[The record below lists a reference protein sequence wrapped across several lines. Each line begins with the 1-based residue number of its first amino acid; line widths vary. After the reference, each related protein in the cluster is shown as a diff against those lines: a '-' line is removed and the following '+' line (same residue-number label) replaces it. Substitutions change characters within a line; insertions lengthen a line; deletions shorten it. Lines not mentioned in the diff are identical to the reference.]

1 MSEKILKAL
10 MQLFAIIAN
19 LDREES
25 SRGRDL
31 VKQYLKHYLSSET
44 IEEFLKLYDE
54 YYNIHH
60 KKSGRKGIS
69 ANSVKV
75 LRICEEVNSELKREQ
90 KILVLLQLLEF
101 ITYGK
106 GVTDIELEFVQTVA
120 EIFNISQDEFN
131 NAKEF
136 MFGHYD
142 DIPNKK
148 HLLIIDGDANYQG
161 EIKHIYR
168 PKLEGAIYVLYIPSS
183 DTYMFKYTGQQSLKL
198 NGQPIKPNWGYVF
211 DKGSS
216 IRGSL
221 ISPIYY
227 SDVSGLFLQ
236 GSVPYKLVFTA
247 KDIEFR
253 FKNSTNG
260 IHKFTFSEETGKLVG
275 IMGGSGAGKS
285 TLLNIFNGKYKPLA
299 GSITINGYD
308 IHKDKDK
315 LKGVIGFVPQDDL
328 LIEELTVYQNLY
340 YNAKLV
346 FDGLTEEEIN
356 EGRRY
361 TVDELK
367 LLFCIEPD
375 NNGYWTVSF
384 LERRKN
390 CRLIGRFTE
399 YDRDYFILDLPVDAY
414 GKIQGNIDECSFTKF
429 EVIPRD
435 GKKTDFDQKRIEKST
450 KTFGSMKIFIPE
462 ARALTETKNKVIDEI
477 NVKRVYPSKARV
489 WPIEKNSDKES
500 ATFSYWIMIPVKRI
514 TIEVK
519 VKNDNPK
526 RYKVLEPVVIDWEDR
541 DFGEEI
547 KKSPESIKKGEEGD
561 TVGRWVLT
569 PTKSNRFYIGSKLKV
584 TVERER
590 LP

>member
-1 MSEKILKAL
+1 MTIHEW
-10 MQLFAIIAN
+10 
-19 LDREES
+19 
-25 SRGRDL
+25 L
-31 VKQYLKHYLSSET
+31 VKFAST
-44 IEEFLKLYDE
+44 
-54 YYNIHH
+54 
-60 KKSGRKGIS
+60 
-69 ANSVKV
+69 
-75 LRICEEVNSELKREQ
+75 
-90 KILVLLQLLEF
+90 LVR
-101 ITYGK
+101 Y
-106 GVTDIELEFVQTVA
+106 A
-120 EIFNISQDEFN
+120 
-131 NAKEF
+131 
-136 MFGHYD
+136 
-142 DIPNKK
+142 
-148 HLLIIDGDANYQG
+148 
-161 EIKHIYR
+161 
-168 PKLEGAIYVLYIPSS
+168 LYI
-183 DTYMFKYTGQQSLKL
+183 
-198 NGQPIKPNWGYVF
+198 I
-211 DKGSS
+211 
-216 IRGSL
+216 L
-221 ISPIYY
+221 ILF
-227 SDVSGLFLQ
+227 GL
-236 GSVPYKLVFTA
+236 GFT
-247 KDIEFR
+247 
-253 FKNSTNG
+253 
-260 IHKFTFSEETGKLVG
+260 L
-275 IMGGSGAGKS
+275 
-285 TLLNIFNGKYKPLA
+285 
-299 GSITINGYD
+299 
-308 IHKDKDK
+308 
-315 LKGVIGFVPQDDL
+315 VIGG
-328 LIEELTVYQNLY
+328 LY
-340 YNAKLV
+340 YNHQLAIKV
-346 FDGLTEEEIN
+346 GLAILASIFVSMLCSITASFIIEYSKYAEEEIN